1 MTNQKRLKGESSV
14 NVTVLKI
21 PRINTPPVADVD
33 PLRQTITLPT
43 NQAIIDASGLF
54 SLLLLFYVVCL
65 TIFYLNLEYNY

>member
-21 PRINTPPVADVD
+21 PRINTPPVANVD